1 MAERPEDSRFPRPIV
16 PDPDASLSGH
26 RHPAPSPAR
35 LWPLWLLILLLVL
48 ALAALAAAGW
58 MERQRFEQRLAQLG
72 GEVSNVH
79 ARFDT
84 QAGRGE
90 ALEAIQQRLAS
101 LQGLEERLDERRES
115 RLAAWEEERLAPLA
129 EALSD
134 LEARLATLEEDG
146 EVRGTTLEAVRTSL
160 DALERAGQE
169 GRAALRERLA
179 TVAEGRDASR
189 SRLASLEAD
198 RQATRAR
205 LAGLQARLE
214 EHADAAATR
223 LSALEERTTALADE
237 VEALTG
243 AGDDAQGRVAS
254 LEARLADMQTELREL
269 RQSQLALNAQ
279 LEALRE

>member
-26 RHPAPSPAR
+26 RHLASPPSR

-48 ALAALAAAGW
+48 ALAALATAGW
-58 MERQRFEQRLAQLG
+58 MERQRFEQRLARLS

-79 ARFDT
+79 ARFD
-84 QAGRGE
+84 AEEGRGE
-90 ALEAIQQRLAS
+90 ALEAIRERLAS
-101 LQGLEERLDERRES
+101 LEGLEARLDERRETG
-115 RLAAWEEERLAPLA
+115 LAAWEEERLTPLA
-129 EALSD
+129 EAQSD
-134 LEARLATLEEDG
+134 LGARLATLAEDG
-146 EVRGTTLEAVRTSL
+146 EVRDKTLEAVRTSL

-179 TVAEGRDASR
+179 TLAEGRQATQL
-189 SRLASLEAD
+189 RLASLEGD
-198 RQATRAR
+198 RRATQSR

-214 EHADAAATR
+214 QHADRADAR
-223 LSALEERTTALADE
+223 LDDLEKDMTALGNE
-237 VEALTG
+237 LEAMAG
-243 AGDDAQGRVAS
+243 AGEDARGRVAS
-254 LEARLADMQTELREL
+254 LAARLADIQTELRDL

>member
-26 RHPAPSPAR
+26 RHHAVPPAR

-48 ALAALAAAGW
+48 ALAALAAVGW
-58 MERQRFEQRLAQLG
+58 MERQRVEQRLARLG

-79 ARFDT
+79 ARFD
-84 QAGRGE
+84 AEEGRGE
-90 ALEAIQQRLAS
+90 ALDAIRERLAP
-101 LQGLEERLDERRES
+101 LEGLEQRLDERREA
-115 RLAAWEEERLAPLA
+115 RLAAWEEEHLTPLA
-129 EALSD
+129 EAQSD

-146 EVRGTTLEAVRTSL
+146 EVRGTTLGAVRTSL

-179 TVAEGRDASR
+179 TLAEGRQATQ
-189 SRLASLEAD
+189 SRLASLEGD
-198 RQATRAR
+198 RRATRSR

-214 EHADAAATR
+214 QHADRAASR
-223 LSALEERTTALADE
+223 LDDLEKDMTALGDE
-237 VEALTG
+237 VEALAG
-243 AGDDAQGRVAS
+243 AGEDARGRVAS
-254 LEARLADMQTELREL
+254 LAARLADMQTELRDL